1 MKLLI
6 ADDDLTQRMMLEVI
20 TRKWGFDSVIAE
32 DGQAAWDILRGK
44 DAPDLILLD
53 WEMPVKNGL
62 ELCRLLRTRKVDISP
77 YIILLTA
84 RKETDDIV
92 LGLEAG
98 ANDYV
103 SKPFESTELE
113 ARLKVGQRMINLQI
127 ELNRTRSELAFQAR
141 HDVLTGLMNRRA
153 ILEVMEQEISRADR
167 EVADLYIGMCDI
179 DHFKQVN
186 DSYGHLAG
194 DAVLKEVA
202 QRIGQALRPYDRI
215 GRYGG
220 EEFLILIHSEPEQA
234 CGVFERM
241 RLVIAESPIVF
252 ERQNITVS
260 ISCGVNSFRADS
272 IAANSTRLLSAA
284 DELLYKAKQNGR
296 NRIEFKA

>member
-62 ELCRLLRTRKVDISP
+62 ELCRLIRGRKVDISP

-141 HDVLTGLMNRRA
+141 HDVLTGLMNRRS
-153 ILEVMEQEISRADR
+153 ILEMMEQEIARAER
-167 EVADLYIGMCDI
+167 EVQGLYVGMCDI
-179 DHFKQVN
+179 DYFKRVN
-186 DSYGHLAG
+186 DRYGHLAG

-202 QRIGQALRPYDRI
+202 RRISLTLRPYDSV

-220 EEFLILIHSEPEQA
+220 EEFLILIHSEHEQA
-234 CGVFERM
+234 YHIFERM
-241 RLVIAESPIVF
+241 RLAINKVPFVF
-252 ERQNITVS
+252 EQHNIIVS
-260 ISCGVNSFRADS
+260 ISCGVSSFVSGCRVPDTTA
-272 IAANSTRLLSAA
+272 LLSSA
-284 DELLYKAKQNGR
+284 DELLYKAKHAGR
-296 NRIEFKA
+296 NRIEFVT